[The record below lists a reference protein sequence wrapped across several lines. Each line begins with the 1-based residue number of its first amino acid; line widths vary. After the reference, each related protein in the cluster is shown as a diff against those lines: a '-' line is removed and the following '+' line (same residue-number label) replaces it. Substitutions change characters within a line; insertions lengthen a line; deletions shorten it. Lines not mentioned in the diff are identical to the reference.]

1 MTDLCEP
8 LKIEIQQKR
17 NKKMGT
23 SHRHKPSVIGEPN
36 WGNASA
42 SVTAIA
48 RAEEELDSLD
58 EELEEEENA
67 EENTDDEK
75 YDEEKKETKSPE
87 RIAKRQRK
95 LDNQIRRNYHHAV
108 RNLIRA
114 AGGRG
119 KVSNGGSRAVGHAGV
134 VIARGLVTAISEI
147 VKNGLSDWLSRRGV
161 QSLDG
166 WSCQDILDLIS
177 EYIKAGVAGMDNT
190 AANEALESVMDEIEE
205 KTGDDIGSFDAA
217 MAGILASDDLKNL
230 LDKFFGMYIFS
241 HLSQDFKEKLEYE
254 KGTKV
259 MNETM
264 NEIKELILDD
274 IQRSR
279 GGRDTTTID
288 WGSEEGQAFIQQE
301 FDRII
306 YILSGN
312 ED

>member
-1 MTDLCEP
+1 
-8 LKIEIQQKR
+8 
-17 NKKMGT
+17 MGT
-23 SHRHKPSVIGEPN
+23 SHRHTPTVVGEPN

-58 EELEEEENA
+58 KELERDENA
-67 EENTDDEK
+67 DEHSDDNKYEEV
-75 YDEEKKETKSPE
+75 KKETKTAVSPD
-87 RIAKRQRK
+87 RIAKRQRQ
-95 LDNQIRRNYHHAV
+95 LDSQIRRNYHHAV
-108 RNLIRA
+108 RNLVKA

-119 KVSNGGSRAVGHAGV
+119 KVSSGGSRAVGHAGV
-134 VIARGLVTAISEI
+134 FIAGGLVSAISEI
-147 VKNGLSDWLSRRGV
+147 VKNGLTDWLSRRGV
-161 QSLDG
+161 HSLEG
-166 WSCQDILDLIS
+166 KSCQDVLDLIR
-177 EYIKAGVAGMDNT
+177 EYIETGVAGMDNT
-190 AANEALESVMDEIEE
+190 AANEALECVMDELEE
-205 KTGDDIGSFDAA
+205 KIGDDLDSFDAA
-217 MAGILASDDLKNL
+217 MAGVLASYDLKDL
-230 LDKFFGMYIFS
+230 LDKFFGMYIYS

-264 NEIKELILDD
+264 NEIKDLIMDD

-279 GGRDTTTID
+279 GGRDTATID
-288 WGSEEGQAFIQQE
+288 WGTEEGKAFIQQE

>member
-1 MTDLCEP
+1 
-8 LKIEIQQKR
+8 
-17 NKKMGT
+17 MGT
-23 SHRHKPSVIGEPN
+23 SHRHTPTVIGEPN

-58 EELEEEENA
+58 NELEGEEDADKNSDNDKNE
-67 EENTDDEK
+67 
-75 YDEEKKETKSPE
+75 EEKKVTKTTIPPE
-87 RIAKRQRK
+87 RIAKRQRQ
-95 LDNQIRRNYHHAV
+95 LDNQIRKNYHHAV

-119 KVSNGGSRAVGHAGV
+119 KVSSGSSKAVGHAGV
-134 VIARGLVTAISEI
+134 VIARGLVSAISEI

-161 QSLDG
+161 HSLEG
-166 WSCQDILDLIS
+166 KSRQDVLDLIRK
-177 EYIKAGVAGMDNT
+177 YIEAGVAGLDNT
-190 AANEALESVMDEIEE
+190 AANEALECVMDELEE
-205 KTGDDIGSFDAA
+205 KIGADLESFDAA
-217 MAGILASDDLKNL
+217 MASILASDDLKNL

-241 HLSQDFKEKLEYE
+241 HLSQDFKEKLEFE

-264 NEIKELILDD
+264 NEIKDLILDD
-274 IQRSR
+274 IQRSH
-279 GGRDTTTID
+279 GGRDTATID
-288 WGSEEGQAFIQQE
+288 WGTEEGKAFIQQE

>member
-1 MTDLCEP
+1 
-8 LKIEIQQKR
+8 
-17 NKKMGT
+17 MGT
-23 SHRHKPSVIGEPN
+23 SHRHIPTVIGEPN

-48 RAEEELDSLD
+48 SAEEELDRLD
-58 EELEEEENA
+58 KELEGEEDADEHSDGNENEEEKQESKTA
-67 EENTDDEK
+67 V
-75 YDEEKKETKSPE
+75 SPE
-87 RIAKRQRK
+87 RIAKRQRQ
-95 LDNQIRRNYHHAV
+95 LDSQIRRNYHHAV
-108 RNLIRA
+108 RNLVRA

-119 KVSNGGSRAVGHAGV
+119 KVSSGISRAVGHAGV
-134 VIARGLVTAISEI
+134 VIAGGLVSAISEI
-147 VKNGLSDWLSRRGV
+147 VKNGLTDWLSRRGI

-166 WSCQDILDLIS
+166 KSCQDVLDLIR
-177 EYIKAGVAGMDNT
+177 EFIETGVAGMDNT
-190 AANEALESVMDEIEE
+190 AANEALECVMDELEE
-205 KTGDDIGSFDAA
+205 KIGDDLDSFDAA
-217 MAGILASDDLKNL
+217 MASILTSDYLKDL

-264 NEIKELILDD
+264 NEIKDLILDD

-279 GGRDTTTID
+279 GGRDTATID
-288 WGSEEGQAFIQQE
+288 WGTDEGKAFIQQE

>member
-1 MTDLCEP
+1 
-8 LKIEIQQKR
+8 
-17 NKKMGT
+17 MGT
-23 SHRHKPSVIGEPN
+23 SHRHTPTVVGEPN

-58 EELEEEENA
+58 KELEGDENA
-67 EENTDDEK
+67 DEHSDDNKNEEV
-75 YDEEKKETKSPE
+75 KKETKIAVSPD
-87 RIAKRQRK
+87 RIAKRQRQ
-95 LDNQIRRNYHHAV
+95 LDSQIRRNYHHAV
-108 RNLIRA
+108 RNLVRA

-119 KVSNGGSRAVGHAGV
+119 KVSSGGSRAVGHAGV
-134 VIARGLVTAISEI
+134 FIAGGLVSAISEI
-147 VKNGLSDWLSRRGV
+147 VKNGLKDWLSRRGV
-161 QSLDG
+161 HSLEGKCCLDV
-166 WSCQDILDLIS
+166 LDLIR
-177 EYIKAGVAGMDNT
+177 EYIETGVAGMDNT
-190 AANEALESVMDEIEE
+190 AANEALECVMDELEE
-205 KTGDDIGSFDAA
+205 KIGDDLDSFDAA
-217 MAGILASDDLKNL
+217 MAGVLASDDLKDL
-230 LDKFFGMYIFS
+230 LDKFFGMYIYS

-264 NEIKELILDD
+264 NEIKDLIMDD

-279 GGRDTTTID
+279 GGRDTATID
-288 WGSEEGQAFIQQE
+288 WGTEEGKAFIQQE